1 MNKARCDWAGNDPR
15 MIHYHDN
22 EWGVPK
28 HDDQFLFELLC
39 LESAQAGLS
48 WQTILNKRAEY
59 KRAFDDFDV
68 QKVAH
73 YDDKKFI
80 ELMQNAGIVRNK
92 LKIRAFTRNANS
104 FIKIQ
109 QECGSFDAF
118 LWQFTC
124 NEILSKKP
132 NEAITAANNLSKEL
146 KRRHFTFVGPTIC
159 YAYMQSAGLINDHEP
174 QCFRNQ

>member
-1 MNKARCDWAGNDPR
+1 
-15 MIHYHDN
+15 MIHYHDK

-73 YDDKKFI
+73 YGDEKFV

-92 LKIRAFTRNANS
+92 LKIRAFIRNANS

-118 LWQFTC
+118 LWQFTR
-124 NEILSKKP
+124 NEILAEKP